1 MFWYILGIICLVLL
15 VVGIVLCKVSWRFDD
30 LGFWVS
36 AIAGTTLF
44 FIVLFVPI
52 VTVQNKKGVEV
63 FKRQKEYIENHISDN
78 ELEDVAITTKK
89 IELNDW
95 LFDAQYS
102 KTHYSFFSLYSDE
115 VLLLEPIR

>member
-1 MFWYILGIICLVLL
+1 MFWYILGIVCLVLL
-15 VVGIVLCKVSWRFDD
+15 VVGIVLYNVSRRFDY
-30 LGFWVS
+30 LGFIVSVS
-36 AIAGTTLF
+36 AGAILF
-44 FIVLFVPI
+44 FIVLLVPI
-52 VTVQNKKGVEV
+52 ITIQNKTSVEV

-102 KTHYSFFSLYSDE
+102 KTHYNFFSLHPDE

>member
-1 MFWYILGIICLVLL
+1 MFWHLLGIVCLVLL
-15 VVGIVLCKVSWRFDD
+15 VVGIILHNVSWRFGD
-30 LGFWVS
+30 LGLIVSVS
-36 AIAGTTLF
+36 AGTILF
-44 FIVLFVPI
+44 FIVLLVPI
-52 VTVQNKKGVEV
+52 IAIQNKKSVEV

-89 IELNDW
+89 IELNQW

-102 KTHYSFFSLYSDE
+102 KTHYNFFSLYSDE